1 MAKKKKLAIENYQ
14 AGVNKITAAAEGG
27 ASKQEIRQMVVAHN
41 KLFRG
46 TKNAGKAKINVQT
59 MWSYMPKTTESKVVA
74 PASSSKPPAE
84 EKGFSNYGQNNTVNE
99 ELALNETYSDYA
111 RSIRGEAPASDLYHG
126 AGGKVM
132 NSDGSVNIEATEENT
147 SSFKKRSAVPKRGY
161 IMKRNRK

>member
-1 MAKKKKLAIENYQ
+1 MAKKKKLAIESYQ
-14 AGVNKITAAAEGG
+14 AGTNKIAAAAKGG

-46 TKNAGKAKINVQT
+46 TKNAGKAKINVQK
-59 MWSYMPKTTESKVVA
+59 MWSYMPKATESKVVA

-84 EKGFSNYGQNNTVNE
+84 EAVYSNYGQNTGNKKLTRD
-99 ELALNETYSDYA
+99 ETYSDYA

-147 SSFKKRSAVPKRGY
+147 SSFQKRSAVPKRGY

>member
-1 MAKKKKLAIENYQ
+1 MAKKEKSAIENYQ
-14 AGVNKITAAAEGG
+14 AGTKKITAAAKGG
-27 ASKQEIRQMVVAHN
+27 ASRQEIRQMVVAHN

-74 PASSSKPPAE
+74 PASSPKPPAE
-84 EKGFSNYGQNNTVNE
+84 EEAVYSNYGQNVGNK
-99 ELALNETYSDYA
+99 ELARDETYSDYA
-111 RSIRGEAPASDLYHG
+111 RDLRGEAPASDLYHG

-132 NSDGSVNIEATEENT
+132 NSDGSVNIEATAENT
-147 SSFKKRSAVPKRGY
+147 SNFQKRSVVPKRGY